1 MLELVT
7 GRKPVD
13 QAFGERDLATWVQT
27 TVNQKGHD
35 HVLDPELE
43 YESKEKI
50 CRVLEIGLLCISP
63 LPMNRPS
70 MRTVVNLLQEVA
82 SDSKPRATIN
92 KDGKASPYFEED
104 SSDQASL
111 V

>member
-1 MLELVT
+1 MELVT

-13 QAFGERDLATWVQT
+13 QAFDERDLATWVQS

-35 HVLDPELE
+35 YVLDPELE
-43 YESKEKI
+43 YESKEQI
-50 CRVLEIGLLCISP
+50 CRVLDIGLLCISP

-82 SDSKPRATIN
+82 SDGRPKSIII
-92 KDGKASPYFEED
+92 KDGKSSPRFEEY